1 MKVGSTIAFPIAK
14 HTLPHVVEYQIR
26 SAKMFD
32 GKYNEMLDSLA
43 FRMGVHTLAFW
54 GWMAIV
60 LLLLGAAARGF

>member
-1 MKVGSTIAFPIAK
+1 
-14 HTLPHVVEYQIR
+14 
-26 SAKMFD
+26 MFD